1 MAKNDTLTPEMLK
14 ILKIFGLGSL
24 LFVVVLSFFDGRR
37 ANNSG
42 KEISI
47 LSITDAE
54 RLYFNNVRGIYY
66 DQENRADAKMVV
78 YRFGKRIE
86 GADHPILNL
95 SILINRVKNEA
106 YIYLEP
112 SWGLDDFK
120 IRIEVAQRIDTLSF
134 SQGDKF
140 SHFEFV
146 QQLYPY
152 LSENS
157 YFTLWDGSEWR
168 PILQD
173 DKERDA
179 LRIPIK
185 DFLRL
190 INVEADGFEKD

>member
-1 MAKNDTLTPEMLK
+1 MPKNDSLSPEMLK

-24 LFVVVLSFFDGRR
+24 FIVLVLSFFDGRR

-54 RLYFNNVRGIYY
+54 RLYFKNVRGIYY
-66 DQENRADAKMVV
+66 DQEIRADAKMMV
-78 YRFGKRIE
+78 YRFGKRI
-86 GADHPILNL
+86 ADAKHPVLNL

-112 SWGLDDFK
+112 SWGLANFK
-120 IRIEVAQRIDTLSF
+120 LKVEVDQKVDTLIF

-157 YFTLWDGSEWR
+157 YFTLWDGSDWI

-190 INVEADGFEKD
+190 INIEADGLEKD